1 LKVFAASAAGRDYHR
16 AGKVNIVME
25 MMETRITREKA
36 PVVYD
41 LDDYRRGLR
50 DSPGDARV
58 TITPYHR
65 VDLWTIPAGQTVPLH
80 THTRSECVM
89 IVMAG
94 QGEYNCEGRS
104 YDLKKDSLTVVPS
117 GSAHGIRNTNPEP
130 LVVLTIEGPGPFDA
144 IVKSAEPGKNFH

>member
-1 LKVFAASAAGRDYHR
+1 
-16 AGKVNIVME
+16 ME
-25 MMETRITREKA
+25 MMETRITKEKP

-41 LDDYRRGLR
+41 LDDYRHGLR
-50 DSPGDARV
+50 DRPGDARV

-94 QGEYNCEGRS
+94 QGEYSRGDQS

-130 LVVLTIEGPGPFDA
+130 LVVLTIEGPGPFDLKVMERESDKK
-144 IVKSAEPGKNFH
+144 IY